1 MLRKLALPF
10 LIGLGAFLIVMAL
23 GLKFWAPDKLAII
36 PLDQNTRQVLN
47 DQNAKFFDAD
57 TLSYKEGPVTT
68 TLVVAADK
76 AASEKLGGNKVILN
90 KWQVTDNNNTPP
102 PMAANSARYAVD
114 RNTGLPKEWSGTTV
128 NDGINGD
135 QPATV
140 EGYTIKF
147 PFGTQKTTY
156 PYWDDT
162 LKRTMDMKYVSTES
176 INGLEV
182 YKFEGTVPETTFRKQ
197 EVPGAIFGLGAS
209 SPGQDADRTYA
220 NTRILWVEPQT
231 GVFIKASEHQVQRFK
246 IPGHE
251 PALAVDTTQVMTPA
265 TIKENTDYW
274 GQKAFLLKV
283 LHIMPW
289 ILGPLGVLTLLGAPL
304 VARLLNRRDEEEY
317 SEWSD
322 DESGPDGSTHRAA
335 HAETR
340 SYDADHVDAD
350 HDDANHDDAEHRDAG
365 YVHADEIWDD
375 EYATRAERRSGT
387 GDDTIELRKK

>member
-10 LIGLGAFLIVMAL
+10 LIGLGAFLVVMAL

-36 PLDQNTRQVLN
+36 PLDQNTRQELT
-47 DQNAKFFDAD
+47 DPNAKFFDAD
-57 TLSYKEGPVTT
+57 TLSYKEGPVNT

-76 AASEKLGGNKVILN
+76 SGSEKLGDNKVILN

-102 PMAANSARYAVD
+102 PMAANSATYAVD
-114 RNTGLPKEWSGTTV
+114 RNSGLPVKWSGTTL
-128 NDGINGD
+128 NDGVNGD

-156 PYWDDT
+156 KYWDDT
-162 LKRTMDMKYVSTES
+162 LKKTMDMKYVSTES
-176 INGLEV
+176 INGLQV
-182 YKFEGTVPETTFRKQ
+182 YKFEGTVPETTFRMQ

-209 SPGQDADRTYA
+209 SAGQNAERTYA

-231 GVFIKASEHQVQRFK
+231 GVFIKASEHQLQRFK
-246 IPGHE
+246 IPGHD

-265 TIKENTDYW
+265 TVKENTDYW

-289 ILGPLGVLTLLGAPL
+289 ILGPLGVLTLLGAPFL
-304 VARLLNRRDEEEY
+304 ARLLERRNEEDY
-317 SEWSD
+317 SEWQ
-322 DESGPDGSTHRAA
+322 
-335 HAETR
+335 
-340 SYDADHVDAD
+340 D
-350 HDDANHDDAEHRDAG
+350 HDDDDDRSGRHVAATEPEARENHE
-365 YVHADEIWDD
+365 YVHADQIWDD
-375 EYATRAERRSGT
+375 EYSSRAERRSGT